1 MSDVRRK
8 LRERINQPRI
18 LLLPGVYDS
27 ICARLVQQAGFEAVY
42 MTGSGTAMARY
53 GVPDI
58 GLVTMSEMASAVA
71 AIADAVD
78 LPLIAD
84 ADTGYGNALNVQ
96 RTVKEYERAGVAALQ
111 FEDQEFP
118 KRCGHLAGKQV
129 IPAEEMVGK
138 LKAALDARTDPDL
151 LIIARTDARAV
162 LGEDEALRRARL
174 YEEAGADIIFYEAPL
189 TIEEMR
195 RATSSVTR
203 PSLANMVEG
212 GRSPLLN
219 ADELEAIGYRIAL
232 FANAV
237 TRFIAKQVPAFL
249 SEFKAQGGSRDL
261 RHQQVSFDELQD
273 IMDLGSWAE
282 REVKY
287 GGLSPVEAR

>member
-1 MSDVRRK
+1 MSEVRRR
-8 LRERINQPRI
+8 LRERLSQPNI
-18 LLLPGVYDS
+18 LLLPGVYDG
-27 ICARLVQQAGFEAVY
+27 ICARLVEQAGFEAVY

-71 AIADAVD
+71 MLADSVD
-78 LPLIAD
+78 IPLIAD

-96 RTVKEYERAGVAALQ
+96 RTVKEYERAGVAAMQ
-111 FEDQEFP
+111 FEDQDFP
-118 KRCGHLAGKQV
+118 KRCGHLAGKEV
-129 IPAEEMVGK
+129 ISAEEMVGK
-138 LKAALDARTDPDL
+138 LHAALDARTDPDL

-162 LGEDEALRRARL
+162 LGEEEALRRAKL
-174 YEEAGADIIFYEAPL
+174 YEEAGADIIFVEAPL
-189 TIEEMR
+189 TMDEMR
-195 RATSSVTR
+195 RVPASVSR
-203 PSLANMVEG
+203 PCMANMVEG

-219 ADELEAIGYRIAL
+219 AGELEALGFRIAL

-249 SEFKAQGGSRDL
+249 AEFKRQGGSRDL
-261 RHQQVSFDELQD
+261 RSQQVSFDELQH
-273 IMDLGSWAE
+273 IMNLEGWAE

>member
-1 MSDVRRK
+1 MSEVRRR
-8 LRERINQPRI
+8 LRERLEQPRV

-58 GLVTMSEMASAVA
+58 GLVTMTEMVSAVA
-71 AIADAVD
+71 ALSDAVD
-78 LPLIAD
+78 IPVVAD

-111 FEDQEFP
+111 FEDQLFP

-129 IPAEEMVGK
+129 ISAEEMVGK

-151 LIIARTDARAV
+151 LIIARTDARATH
-162 LGEDEALRRARL
+162 GEEEALRRARMF
-174 YEEAGADIIFYEAPL
+174 EEAGADIIFVEAPL
-189 TIEEMR
+189 TIEELR
-195 RATSSVTR
+195 RVPASVSR
-203 PSLANMVEG
+203 PCLANMVEG

-219 ADELEAIGYRIAL
+219 AGELEELGFRIAL

-237 TRFIAKQVPAFL
+237 TRFIAKQVPLFL
-249 SEFKAQGGSRDL
+249 AEFMAEGGSRNL
-261 RHQQVSFDELQD
+261 GHKQVLFDELQN
-273 IMDLGSWAE
+273 IMDLDSWAE
-282 REVKY
+282 REVRY
-287 GGLSPVEAR
+287 GGLSPVAAK